1 MNSLPFTIRG
11 VWTNLVDLEGL
22 ARLDG
27 TELVLEFR
35 TSALRGIIKS
45 QPKELRV
52 SVSDLEEVTFQ
63 RALLRGTLNLRARRM
78 GTFASIPG
86 SVGGELRLRCKRAY
100 WGAAQELAS
109 HLGLRLVE
117 QDLRTMIDQTGR
129 PTEPPPPRK

>member
-11 VWTNLVDLEGL
+11 VYTQLVDLEGL
-22 ARLDG
+22 ARVDG

-52 SVSDLEEVTFQ
+52 SVSDLEEVTFK
-63 RALLRGTLNLRARRM
+63 RVFLSGALELRARRM

-86 SVGGELRLRCKRAY
+86 SVGSELRLRCKRAY

-117 QDLRTMIDQTGR
+117 QQLRTMIDQTGR
-129 PTEPPPPRK
+129 PTEPPPPPK